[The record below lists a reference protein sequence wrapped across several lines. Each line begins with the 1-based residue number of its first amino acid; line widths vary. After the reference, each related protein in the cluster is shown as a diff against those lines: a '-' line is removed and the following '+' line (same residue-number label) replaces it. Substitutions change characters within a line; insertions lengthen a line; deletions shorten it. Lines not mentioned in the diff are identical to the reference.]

1 MTVFK
6 KLQTA
11 RYELSQANV
20 KKTGHNSFGGWKYYE
35 LGDFIPTIHKI
46 FNNVG
51 LCGVFTFGETA
62 TLTIYDTEDSTSIQF
77 STPIVYAESN
87 KGQPIQLLGS
97 THSYLRRYL
106 WLMAMEIVETDQV
119 DAEQQEVKPEPI
131 KIAPK
136 KPPAKIE
143 GKEGPWYVKVEA
155 DPNVDMNTWLDL
167 VTEAFRLALSQ
178 AQTERDVLD
187 IFKFNKNI
195 FDKVKESASAY
206 ETVLAKFT
214 KAKNQFAK
222 ETE

>member
-20 KKTGHNSFGGWKYYE
+20 KKSGHNSFGGWKYYE
-35 LGDFIPTIHKI
+35 LGDFIPTINKI

-62 TLTIYDTEDSTSIQF
+62 TLTIYDTEDSASIQF

-106 WLMAMEIVETDQV
+106 
-119 DAEQQEVKPEPI
+119 
-131 KIAPK
+131 
-136 KPPAKIE
+136 
-143 GKEGPWYVKVEA
+143 
-155 DPNVDMNTWLDL
+155 
-167 VTEAFRLALSQ
+167 
-178 AQTERDVLD
+178 
-187 IFKFNKNI
+187 
-195 FDKVKESASAY
+195 
-206 ETVLAKFT
+206 
-214 KAKNQFAK
+214 
-222 ETE
+222 